1 MCETGH
7 VVIWAIIAIV
17 VLAVGFM
24 AVGRSL
30 QRKGRD
36 MERPPRQRD

>member
-1 MCETGH
+1 MCETAL

>member
-1 MCETGH
+1 MCETAR

-17 VLAVGFM
+17 VLAVGFL
-24 AVGRSL
+24 AVGRAL

-36 MERPPRQRD
+36 MERPPRRRD